1 MKETLEKFVR
11 ISSSSCHEEK
21 VAELFRQMISEAG
34 YETRIDRMGNV
45 YAEISCGVDGAKK
58 S

>member
-21 VAELFRQMISEAG
+21 VAELFRQGISEIG
-34 YETRIDRMGNV
+34 Y
-45 YAEISCGVDGAKK
+45 
-58 S
+58 